1 MGVCDV
7 PVISSVCDAVGEG
20 AASLVAAPFDWLAQA
35 MGAAAG
41 WLFEAVW
48 SVFDTTTLVDV
59 TKPGYVAV
67 YNLLFGIAVFVM
79 LIFFCLQLI
88 TGLIRRDPTALT
100 RAALGLAKSVLGSF
114 VVITLTALLLE
125 VVDQLCI
132 GIVQAAGETTES
144 MGDKIALL
152 AAGLVGINI
161 AAPGVGA
168 IITIFMAGL
177 AITAAAIVWLSLLV
191 RKALL
196 LVAVVFAP
204 LAFSGASWDASRGWI
219 GKWAMFV
226 VALICSK
233 LVLVVMFLVAI
244 TQVSAPIDADLAS
257 VSDPIA
263 GIVLMAMAA
272 FAPYLTYKF
281 IAFVGFDMYH
291 AIGSEQDAKSA
302 LNRPIPVPSKP
313 QGGADPK
320 KVLDGTAVAAAT
332 RAEAPVEREQRA
344 TAAEDPGTDT
354 RRERRRRGRR
364 WRCRSRRRRSSRSRS
379 RGRGRGDRS
388 ERRQGCRHRRT
399 EGRDGAGSPGR
410 ARRRRCRA
418 DTATARNTSG
428 GTAVE
433 PRAAPAERRPVT
445 AAAEAAPAARATPT
459 EGVDDEQHEQRPAD
473 RGRAGAGE
481 VLPPHPPRCPP
492 RPVADPAHHP
502 RHRRSHAHRRV
513 LRRRR
518 DAAGLHRP
526 GLGTRRRTD
535 LDTHR
540 GPTDRGMAAHRLLV
554 AVAHHRRATAV
565 PAQDRRA
572 APRRHARAAR

>member
-59 TKPGYVAV
+59 SKPGYLAV

-79 LIFFCLQLI
+79 LIFFCLQLL

-302 LNRPIPVPSKP
+302 LNRPIPVPTKP
-313 QGGADPK
+313 QGGGDPK
-320 KVLDGTAVAAAT
+320 KVLDGT
-332 RAEAPVEREQRA
+332 
-344 TAAEDPGTDT
+344 
-354 RRERRRRGRR
+354 
-364 WRCRSRRRRSSRSRS
+364 S
-379 RGRGRGDRS
+379 
-388 ERRQGCRHRRT
+388 
-399 EGRDGAGSPGR
+399 
-410 ARRRRCRA
+410 
-418 DTATARNTSG
+418 SG
-428 GTAVE
+428 GNSGGGSGGGSS
-433 PRAAPAERRPVT
+433 APPPPKTPAP
-445 AAAEAAPAARATPT
+445 APAASGAAAGGGAAASGGAAAAGPVAAGVVVGASVAKGAATAGPKAGT
-459 EGVDDEQHEQRPAD
+459 ALGTQGEHAADAAAQTPPPPA
-473 RGRAGAGE
+473 ASPAA
-481 VLPPHPPRCPP
+481 PPSSPAP
-492 RPVADPAHHP
+492 RPPSSDPSP
-502 RHRRSHAHRRV
+502 
-513 LRRRR
+513 
-518 DAAGLHRP
+518 P
-526 GLGTRRRTD
+526 
-535 LDTHR
+535 
-540 GPTDRGMAAHRLLV
+540 PKQ
-554 AVAHHRRATAV
+554 
-565 PAQDRRA
+565 PPPP
-572 APRRHARAAR
+572 APRPPKE

>member
-20 AASLVAAPFDWLAQA
+20 AASLVAAPFDWLAQT

-59 TKPGYVAV
+59 TKPGYIAV

-302 LNRPIPVPSKP
+302 LNRPIPVPTKP
-313 QGGADPK
+313 QGGGDRK
-320 KVLDGTAVAAAT
+320 KVLDG
-332 RAEAPVEREQRA
+332 
-344 TAAEDPGTDT
+344 
-354 RRERRRRGRR
+354 
-364 WRCRSRRRRSSRSRS
+364 SS
-379 RGRGRGDRS
+379 
-388 ERRQGCRHRRT
+388 
-399 EGRDGAGSPGR
+399 
-410 ARRRRCRA
+410 
-418 DTATARNTSG
+418 SG
-428 GTAVE
+428 GGNAGGGSGGGSST
-433 PRAAPAERRPVT
+433 PPPPKTPAP
-445 AAAEAAPAARATPT
+445 APAAGGGGAAAGGGGAAAAGPVAAGVVVGASVAKGAATAGPKAGT
-459 EGVDDEQHEQRPAD
+459 ALGAQGEHAADAAAQTPPPPA
-473 RGRAGAGE
+473 ASPAA
-481 VLPPHPPRCPP
+481 PPSSPAP
-492 RPVADPAHHP
+492 RPPSSDPSP
-502 RHRRSHAHRRV
+502 
-513 LRRRR
+513 
-518 DAAGLHRP
+518 P
-526 GLGTRRRTD
+526 
-535 LDTHR
+535 
-540 GPTDRGMAAHRLLV
+540 PKQ
-554 AVAHHRRATAV
+554 
-565 PAQDRRA
+565 PPPP
-572 APRRHARAAR
+572 APRPPKE

>member
-59 TKPGYVAV
+59 TKPGYIAV

-144 MGDKIALL
+144 MGDKITLL

-281 IAFVGFDMYH
+281 IAFIGFDMYH

-302 LNRPIPVPSKP
+302 LNRPIPVPTKP

-320 KVLDGTAVAAAT
+320 KVLDGTSSSGNAGEGSGGGSSAPPPPRTPAPTPAAGGGAAGGGAAASGGGAAAAGPVAAGVVVGASV
-332 RAEAPVEREQRA
+332 AKGAA
-344 TAAEDPGTDT
+344 TAGPKA
-354 RRERRRRGRR
+354 
-364 WRCRSRRRRSSRSRS
+364 
-379 RGRGRGDRS
+379 
-388 ERRQGCRHRRT
+388 
-399 EGRDGAGSPGR
+399 
-410 ARRRRCRA
+410 
-418 DTATARNTSG
+418 
-428 GTAVE
+428 GTALGAQGE
-433 PRAAPAERRPVT
+433 HAADSAAQTPPPPAASPAAPPSS
-445 AAAEAAPAARATPT
+445 PA
-459 EGVDDEQHEQRPAD
+459 
-473 RGRAGAGE
+473 
-481 VLPPHPPRCPP
+481 P
-492 RPVADPAHHP
+492 RPPSTDPSP
-502 RHRRSHAHRRV
+502 
-513 LRRRR
+513 
-518 DAAGLHRP
+518 P
-526 GLGTRRRTD
+526 
-535 LDTHR
+535 
-540 GPTDRGMAAHRLLV
+540 PTQ
-554 AVAHHRRATAV
+554 
-565 PAQDRRA
+565 PPPP
-572 APRRHARAAR
+572 APRPPKE

>member
-1 MGVCDV
+1 MSVCDI

-20 AASLVAAPFDWLAQA
+20 AATLVAAPFDWLAQA

-59 TKPGYVAV
+59 TRPGYVSV
-67 YNLLFGIAVFVM
+67 YNLLFGVAVFVM

-88 TGLIRRDPTALT
+88 TGLIHRDPTALT

-152 AAGLVGINI
+152 ATGLVGINI

-196 LVAVVFAP
+196 LVAIVFAP

-257 VSDPIA
+257 ISDPIA

-291 AIGSEQDAKSA
+291 AIGSEQDAKHA
-302 LNRPIPVPSKP
+302 LNRPVPVPGRGAG
-313 QGGADPK
+313 GGAEPK
-320 KVLDGTAVAAAT
+320 KVLDGAGNSGGGGGAGRGGGGSAPPAPKPTPVSSAGSGAGASGGGAAASGGG
-332 RAEAPVEREQRA
+332 AAAAGPAAAAVVVGAQVAKGAA
-344 TAAEDPGTDT
+344 TAGPKV
-354 RRERRRRGRR
+354 
-364 WRCRSRRRRSSRSRS
+364 
-379 RGRGRGDRS
+379 
-388 ERRQGCRHRRT
+388 
-399 EGRDGAGSPGR
+399 
-410 ARRRRCRA
+410 
-418 DTATARNTSG
+418 
-428 GTAVE
+428 GTALGTQGE
-433 PRAAPAERRPVT
+433 HAADAAAQTPPPPPAAQTPAAPAQVAQPSSSP
-445 AAAEAAPAARATPT
+445 AP
-459 EGVDDEQHEQRPAD
+459 PA
-473 RGRAGAGE
+473 
-481 VLPPHPPRCPP
+481 PRS
-492 RPVADPAHHP
+492 DPAP
-502 RHRRSHAHRRV
+502 PPPA
-513 LRRRR
+513 
-518 DAAGLHRP
+518 P
-526 GLGTRRRTD
+526 K
-535 LDTHR
+535 
-540 GPTDRGMAAHRLLV
+540 PT
-554 AVAHHRRATAV
+554 
-565 PAQDRRA
+565 PP
-572 APRRHARAAR
+572 APRAPKE

>member
-1 MGVCDV
+1 VLVFVMGVCDV

-59 TKPGYVAV
+59 TKPGYIAV

-125 VVDQLCI
+125 VIDQLCI

-177 AITAAAIVWLSLLV
+177 AIAAAAIVWLSLLV

-302 LNRPIPVPSKP
+302 LNRPIPVPTKP
-313 QGGADPK
+313 QGGGDPK
-320 KVLDGTAVAAAT
+320 KVLDGT
-332 RAEAPVEREQRA
+332 
-344 TAAEDPGTDT
+344 
-354 RRERRRRGRR
+354 
-364 WRCRSRRRRSSRSRS
+364 S
-379 RGRGRGDRS
+379 
-388 ERRQGCRHRRT
+388 
-399 EGRDGAGSPGR
+399 
-410 ARRRRCRA
+410 
-418 DTATARNTSG
+418 SG
-428 GTAVE
+428 GNAGGGSGGGSST
-433 PRAAPAERRPVT
+433 PPPPKTPAP
-445 AAAEAAPAARATPT
+445 APAASGGGAAGGGAAAGGSSAAAAGPVAAGVVIGASVAKGAATAGPKAGT
-459 EGVDDEQHEQRPAD
+459 ALGAQGEHAADAAAQTPPPPA
-473 RGRAGAGE
+473 ASPAA
-481 VLPPHPPRCPP
+481 PPSSLAP
-492 RPVADPAHHP
+492 RPPSTDPSP
-502 RHRRSHAHRRV
+502 R
-513 LRRRR
+513 
-518 DAAGLHRP
+518 P
-526 GLGTRRRTD
+526 KQ
-535 LDTHR
+535 
-540 GPTDRGMAAHRLLV
+540 P
-554 AVAHHRRATAV
+554 
-565 PAQDRRA
+565 PAP
-572 APRRHARAAR
+572 APRSPKE

>member
-59 TKPGYVAV
+59 TKPGYIAV

-302 LNRPIPVPSKP
+302 LNRPIPVPTKP
-313 QGGADPK
+313 QGGGDPK
-320 KVLDGTAVAAAT
+320 KVLDGT
-332 RAEAPVEREQRA
+332 
-344 TAAEDPGTDT
+344 
-354 RRERRRRGRR
+354 
-364 WRCRSRRRRSSRSRS
+364 SS
-379 RGRGRGDRS
+379 
-388 ERRQGCRHRRT
+388 
-399 EGRDGAGSPGR
+399 
-410 ARRRRCRA
+410 
-418 DTATARNTSG
+418 SG
-428 GTAVE
+428 GNASGGSGGGSS
-433 PRAAPAERRPVT
+433 APPPPKT
-445 AAAEAAPAARATPT
+445 PTPAPAASGGGAAGGGAAASGGSAAAAGPVAAGVVVGASVAKGAATAGPKAGT
-459 EGVDDEQHEQRPAD
+459 ALGAQGEHAADAAAQTPPPPA
-473 RGRAGAGE
+473 ASPAA
-481 VLPPHPPRCPP
+481 PPSSPAP
-492 RPVADPAHHP
+492 RPPSSDPSP
-502 RHRRSHAHRRV
+502 
-513 LRRRR
+513 
-518 DAAGLHRP
+518 P
-526 GLGTRRRTD
+526 
-535 LDTHR
+535 
-540 GPTDRGMAAHRLLV
+540 PKQ
-554 AVAHHRRATAV
+554 
-565 PAQDRRA
+565 PPPP
-572 APRRHARAAR
+572 APRPPKE

>member
-59 TKPGYVAV
+59 TKPGYIAV

-125 VVDQLCI
+125 VIDQLCI

-302 LNRPIPVPSKP
+302 LNRPIPVPTKP
-313 QGGADPK
+313 QGGGDPK
-320 KVLDGTAVAAAT
+320 KVLDGTSSGGNAGGGSGGGSSTPPPPKTPAPAPAASGGGAAGGGAAAGGSSAAAAGPVAAG
-332 RAEAPVEREQRA
+332 VVI
-344 TAAEDPGTDT
+344 
-354 RRERRRRGRR
+354 
-364 WRCRSRRRRSSRSRS
+364 
-379 RGRGRGDRS
+379 
-388 ERRQGCRHRRT
+388 
-399 EGRDGAGSPGR
+399 GASVAKG
-410 ARRRRCRA
+410 
-418 DTATARNTSG
+418 TATAG
-428 GTAVE
+428 PKAGTALGAQGE
-433 PRAAPAERRPVT
+433 HAADAAAQTPPPPAASPAAPPSSLAPRPPST
-445 AAAEAAPAARATPT
+445 DPSPPPKQPPAPA
-459 EGVDDEQHEQRPAD
+459 
-473 RGRAGAGE
+473 
-481 VLPPHPPRCPP
+481 PRSPKE
-492 RPVADPAHHP
+492 
-502 RHRRSHAHRRV
+502 
-513 LRRRR
+513 
-518 DAAGLHRP
+518 
-526 GLGTRRRTD
+526 
-535 LDTHR
+535 
-540 GPTDRGMAAHRLLV
+540 
-554 AVAHHRRATAV
+554 
-565 PAQDRRA
+565 
-572 APRRHARAAR
+572 

>member
-59 TKPGYVAV
+59 TKPGYIAV

-313 QGGADPK
+313 QGCGDPK
-320 KVLDGTAVAAAT
+320 KVLDGTGGGGNA
-332 RAEAPVEREQRA
+332 
-344 TAAEDPGTDT
+344 G
-354 RRERRRRGRR
+354 GG
-364 WRCRSRRRRSSRSRS
+364 S
-379 RGRGRGDRS
+379 GRG
-388 ERRQGCRHRRT
+388 
-399 EGRDGAGSPGR
+399 GS
-410 ARRRRCRA
+410 
-418 DTATARNTSG
+418 S
-428 GTAVE
+428 
-433 PRAAPAERRPVT
+433 APPPPKTPAP
-445 AAAEAAPAARATPT
+445 APAAGGGGATGGGAAAGGGGAAAAGPVAA
-459 EGVDDEQHEQRPAD
+459 GVVVGASVAKGAATAGPKAGTALGAQGEHAADAAAQTPPPPAASPAAPPSSPAPRPPSTDPSPPPKQPPPPA
-473 RGRAGAGE
+473 
-481 VLPPHPPRCPP
+481 PHPPKE
-492 RPVADPAHHP
+492 
-502 RHRRSHAHRRV
+502 
-513 LRRRR
+513 
-518 DAAGLHRP
+518 
-526 GLGTRRRTD
+526 
-535 LDTHR
+535 
-540 GPTDRGMAAHRLLV
+540 
-554 AVAHHRRATAV
+554 
-565 PAQDRRA
+565 
-572 APRRHARAAR
+572 

>member
-48 SVFDTTTLVDV
+48 SIFDATTLVDV
-59 TKPGYVAV
+59 TKPGYIAV

-132 GIVQAAGETTES
+132 GIVQAAGEATES

-244 TQVSAPIDADLAS
+244 TQVSTPIDADLAS

-302 LNRPIPVPSKP
+302 LNRPIPVPTKP
-313 QGGADPK
+313 QGGGDPK
-320 KVLDGTAVAAAT
+320 KVLDGTSGGGGNTGGASGGGSSAPPPPKTPAVGPAASGGGAAAGGAAAAGGGGAAAAGPVAAGVVVGASV
-332 RAEAPVEREQRA
+332 AKGAA
-344 TAAEDPGTDT
+344 TAGPKA
-354 RRERRRRGRR
+354 
-364 WRCRSRRRRSSRSRS
+364 
-379 RGRGRGDRS
+379 
-388 ERRQGCRHRRT
+388 
-399 EGRDGAGSPGR
+399 
-410 ARRRRCRA
+410 
-418 DTATARNTSG
+418 
-428 GTAVE
+428 GTALGAQGE
-433 PRAAPAERRPVT
+433 HAADAAAQTPPPPAASPAAPPSS
-445 AAAEAAPAARATPT
+445 PA
-459 EGVDDEQHEQRPAD
+459 
-473 RGRAGAGE
+473 
-481 VLPPHPPRCPP
+481 P
-492 RPVADPAHHP
+492 RPPSTDPSP
-502 RHRRSHAHRRV
+502 
-513 LRRRR
+513 
-518 DAAGLHRP
+518 P
-526 GLGTRRRTD
+526 
-535 LDTHR
+535 
-540 GPTDRGMAAHRLLV
+540 PKQ
-554 AVAHHRRATAV
+554 
-565 PAQDRRA
+565 PPPP
-572 APRRHARAAR
+572 APRPPKE

>member
-1 MGVCDV
+1 MFVMGVCDV

-59 TKPGYVAV
+59 TKPGYIAV

-313 QGGADPK
+313 QGGDPK
-320 KVLDGTAVAAAT
+320 KVLDGTSSGGNVGGGSGGGSSAPPPPRTPAPAPAASGGGAAGGGAAASGGGAAAAGPVAAGVVAG
-332 RAEAPVEREQRA
+332 ASIAKGAA
-344 TAAEDPGTDT
+344 TAGPKA
-354 RRERRRRGRR
+354 
-364 WRCRSRRRRSSRSRS
+364 
-379 RGRGRGDRS
+379 
-388 ERRQGCRHRRT
+388 
-399 EGRDGAGSPGR
+399 
-410 ARRRRCRA
+410 
-418 DTATARNTSG
+418 
-428 GTAVE
+428 GTALGAQGE
-433 PRAAPAERRPVT
+433 HAAD
-445 AAAEAAPAARATPT
+445 AAAQTPPPPAAAPAAPPSN
-459 EGVDDEQHEQRPAD
+459 PA
-473 RGRAGAGE
+473 
-481 VLPPHPPRCPP
+481 P
-492 RPVADPAHHP
+492 RPPSTDPSP
-502 RHRRSHAHRRV
+502 
-513 LRRRR
+513 
-518 DAAGLHRP
+518 P
-526 GLGTRRRTD
+526 QKQ
-535 LDTHR
+535 
-540 GPTDRGMAAHRLLV
+540 
-554 AVAHHRRATAV
+554 
-565 PAQDRRA
+565 PAPP
-572 APRRHARAAR
+572 APRPPKE

>member
-59 TKPGYVAV
+59 TRPGYVAV

-302 LNRPIPVPSKP
+302 LNRPIPVPSMP
-313 QGGADPK
+313 QGGGDPK
-320 KVLDGTAVAAAT
+320 KVLDGTSSSGGNAGGSSGSGSGSSTPPPPKTPASTPAASGGGAAGGAGAAAGGGGAAAAGPVAAGVVVGAT
-332 RAEAPVEREQRA
+332 VAKGAA
-344 TAAEDPGTDT
+344 TAGPKA
-354 RRERRRRGRR
+354 
-364 WRCRSRRRRSSRSRS
+364 
-379 RGRGRGDRS
+379 
-388 ERRQGCRHRRT
+388 
-399 EGRDGAGSPGR
+399 
-410 ARRRRCRA
+410 
-418 DTATARNTSG
+418 
-428 GTAVE
+428 GTALGAQGE
-433 PRAAPAERRPVT
+433 HAAD
-445 AAAEAAPAARATPT
+445 AAAQTPPSPAAS
-459 EGVDDEQHEQRPAD
+459 PA
-473 RGRAGAGE
+473 
-481 VLPPHPPRCPP
+481 LPASSPAP
-492 RPVADPAHHP
+492 RPPSSDPSPPTPKQPSPPTP
-502 RHRRSHAHRRV
+502 R
-513 LRRRR
+513 
-518 DAAGLHRP
+518 P
-526 GLGTRRRTD
+526 
-535 LDTHR
+535 
-540 GPTDRGMAAHRLLV
+540 PKE
-554 AVAHHRRATAV
+554 
-565 PAQDRRA
+565 
-572 APRRHARAAR
+572 

>member
-1 MGVCDV
+1 M
-7 PVISSVCDAVGEG
+7 
-20 AASLVAAPFDWLAQA
+20 VAAPFDWLAQA

-302 LNRPIPVPSKP
+302 LNRPIPIPSKP

-320 KVLDGTAVAAAT
+320 KVLDGSSGGGNTGGSTASGSSAPPPPKTPTPTPAASGGGAAGGGGAAAGGGGAAAAGPVAAGVVIGASV
-332 RAEAPVEREQRA
+332 AKGAA
-344 TAAEDPGTDT
+344 TAGPKA
-354 RRERRRRGRR
+354 
-364 WRCRSRRRRSSRSRS
+364 
-379 RGRGRGDRS
+379 
-388 ERRQGCRHRRT
+388 
-399 EGRDGAGSPGR
+399 
-410 ARRRRCRA
+410 
-418 DTATARNTSG
+418 
-428 GTAVE
+428 GTALGAQGE
-433 PRAAPAERRPVT
+433 HAADAAAQTPPPPSAAPTV
-445 AAAEAAPAARATPT
+445 APPSSPT
-459 EGVDDEQHEQRPAD
+459 
-473 RGRAGAGE
+473 
-481 VLPPHPPRCPP
+481 P
-492 RPVADPAHHP
+492 RPPSADPSP
-502 RHRRSHAHRRV
+502 
-513 LRRRR
+513 
-518 DAAGLHRP
+518 P
-526 GLGTRRRTD
+526 
-535 LDTHR
+535 
-540 GPTDRGMAAHRLLV
+540 PKQ
-554 AVAHHRRATAV
+554 
-565 PAQDRRA
+565 PPPP
-572 APRRHARAAR
+572 APRPPKE

>member
-59 TKPGYVAV
+59 TKPGYIAV

-313 QGGADPK
+313 QGGGEPK
-320 KVLDGTAVAAAT
+320 KVLDGT
-332 RAEAPVEREQRA
+332 
-344 TAAEDPGTDT
+344 
-354 RRERRRRGRR
+354 
-364 WRCRSRRRRSSRSRS
+364 
-379 RGRGRGDRS
+379 
-388 ERRQGCRHRRT
+388 
-399 EGRDGAGSPGR
+399 
-410 ARRRRCRA
+410 
-418 DTATARNTSG
+418 SG
-428 GTAVE
+428 GGNAGGGSGGGSS
-433 PRAAPAERRPVT
+433 APPPPKTPAP
-445 AAAEAAPAARATPT
+445 APAAGGGGAAGGGAAAAGGGGAAAAGPVAAGVVVGASVAKGAATAGPKAGT
-459 EGVDDEQHEQRPAD
+459 ALGAQGEHAADAAAQTPPPPA
-473 RGRAGAGE
+473 ASPAA
-481 VLPPHPPRCPP
+481 PPSSPAP
-492 RPVADPAHHP
+492 RPPSTDPSP
-502 RHRRSHAHRRV
+502 
-513 LRRRR
+513 
-518 DAAGLHRP
+518 P
-526 GLGTRRRTD
+526 
-535 LDTHR
+535 
-540 GPTDRGMAAHRLLV
+540 PKQ
-554 AVAHHRRATAV
+554 
-565 PAQDRRA
+565 PPPP
-572 APRRHARAAR
+572 APRPPKE

>member
-302 LNRPIPVPSKP
+302 LNRPIPVPTKP
-313 QGGADPK
+313 QGGGDPK
-320 KVLDGTAVAAAT
+320 KVLDGTSSGGGNTGGSSGGGSSAPPPPKTPAPALAASGGGAAASGGSAAAAGPVAAGIVIGASV
-332 RAEAPVEREQRA
+332 AKGAA
-344 TAAEDPGTDT
+344 TAGPKA
-354 RRERRRRGRR
+354 
-364 WRCRSRRRRSSRSRS
+364 
-379 RGRGRGDRS
+379 
-388 ERRQGCRHRRT
+388 
-399 EGRDGAGSPGR
+399 
-410 ARRRRCRA
+410 
-418 DTATARNTSG
+418 
-428 GTAVE
+428 GTALGAQGEHAADAAAQTPPPPVAS
-433 PRAAPAERRPVT
+433 PAAPLSS
-445 AAAEAAPAARATPT
+445 PA
-459 EGVDDEQHEQRPAD
+459 
-473 RGRAGAGE
+473 
-481 VLPPHPPRCPP
+481 P
-492 RPVADPAHHP
+492 RPPSTDPSP
-502 RHRRSHAHRRV
+502 
-513 LRRRR
+513 
-518 DAAGLHRP
+518 P
-526 GLGTRRRTD
+526 
-535 LDTHR
+535 
-540 GPTDRGMAAHRLLV
+540 PKQ
-554 AVAHHRRATAV
+554 
-565 PAQDRRA
+565 PPPP
-572 APRRHARAAR
+572 APRPPKE